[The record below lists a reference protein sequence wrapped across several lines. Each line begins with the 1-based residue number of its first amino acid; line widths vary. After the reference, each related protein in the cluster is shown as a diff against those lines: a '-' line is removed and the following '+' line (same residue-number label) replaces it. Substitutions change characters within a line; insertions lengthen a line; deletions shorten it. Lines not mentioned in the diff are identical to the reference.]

1 MVSGLFFQSLW
12 KLPSVQ
18 KKKFAKKFDN
28 EMATWYSIKGAFCIQ
43 IPVISDTVVL
53 TAIH

>member
-1 MVSGLFFQSLW
+1 METPLSSEE
-12 KLPSVQ
+12 
-18 KKKFAKKFDN
+18 KFAKKFDN